1 MKLNTKD
8 GYLDV
13 TATKT
18 DSAGNGYYRTSNGNY
33 YYGNVQNGYLTETEE
48 TARLRMEKEAQNHT
62 SYTPTSSGRSS
73 ASDSSSTGNS
83 ILDMLAIKAGTKFGE
98 LLGKILVTVLPFLFK
113 LLMVFGALP
122 GLTLDYMREF
132 IAYNSHIGCK
142 LLSILVFLA
151 LIAQIVYGVY
161 RKIKGQK
168 NLAKPLFFAD
178 IVCLTGIYYLN
189 TMDETSA
196 LISSIMMAVIAS
208 YAMKVLSAWLEKI
221 VYEVRKKYVQI
232 NKGKGTEK

>member
-18 DSAGNGYYRTSNGNY
+18 DSAGNGYYRANGNL
-33 YYGNVQNGYLTETEE
+33 YYGNPLNGYLTETEE
-48 TARLRMEKEAQNHT
+48 TKRLKAAKNAQNHT
-62 SYTPTSSGRSS
+62 SYTSTSSGRSS
-73 ASDSSSTGNS
+73 SSDSTGNS

-98 LLGKILVTVLPFLFK
+98 LLGSILVTVLPFLFK

-122 GLTLDYMREF
+122 ALTLDYMREF

-142 LLSILVFLA
+142 LLSILVLLT

-168 NLAKPLFFAD
+168 SLSKSLFFAD
-178 IVCLTGIYYLN
+178 ILCLTGIYYLN
-189 TMDETSA
+189 TMDESSA
-196 LISSIMMAVIAS
+196 LVSSIIMAVIAS
-208 YAMKVLSAWLEKI
+208 YAMKVFSAWLERI
-221 VYEVRKKYVQI
+221 VYEVRKKI
-232 NKGKGTEK
+232 RTKK

>member
-1 MKLNTKD
+1 
-8 GYLDV
+8 
-13 TATKT
+13 
-18 DSAGNGYYRTSNGNY
+18 
-33 YYGNVQNGYLTETEE
+33 
-48 TARLRMEKEAQNHT
+48 
-62 SYTPTSSGRSS
+62 
-73 ASDSSSTGNS
+73 
-83 ILDMLAIKAGTKFGE
+83 MLAIKAGTKLGE
-98 LLGKILVTVLPFLFK
+98 LLGKILVTLLPFLFK

-122 GLTLDYMREF
+122 AMTLDYMREF

-151 LIAQIVYGVY
+151 LIAQIAYGVC

-196 LISSIMMAVIAS
+196 LISGIMMAVIAS

-221 VYEVRKKYVQI
+221 VYEVRKKI
-232 NKGKGTEK
+232 RANK

>member
-18 DSAGNGYYRTSNGNY
+18 DSAGNGYYRANGNL
-33 YYGNVQNGYLTETEE
+33 YYGNPQNGYLTETEE
-48 TARLRMEKEAQNHT
+48 TKRLKAAKNAQNHT
-62 SYTPTSSGRSS
+62 SYTSASSGRSS
-73 ASDSSSTGNS
+73 SSDSTGNS

-98 LLGKILVTVLPFLFK
+98 LLGSILVTVLPFLFK

-122 GLTLDYMREF
+122 ALTLDYMREF

-142 LLSILVFLA
+142 LLSILVLLV

-168 NLAKPLFFAD
+168 SLSKPLFFAD
-178 IVCLTGIYYLN
+178 ILCLTGIYYLN
-189 TMDETSA
+189 TMDESSA
-196 LISSIMMAVIAS
+196 LVSSIIMAVIAS

-221 VYEVRKKYVQI
+221 VYEVRKKI
-232 NKGKGTEK
+232 RAKK